1 MTLYEHPAWQTI
13 PDQTMR
19 PGGLTV
25 TARALAFCDLPPGS
39 RVLDLG
45 CGAGATLHHLT
56 TSRGWT
62 AFGVDASVALL
73 TRAQWT
79 SPRLSQAKSEHLPL
93 APATLDAV
101 LSECTLSLFDT
112 DRALAEIARILKP
125 GGYFIVSDLYARN
138 PHGIDALRHL
148 PPGSCIGAAMTQ
160 AEITAKLEQHGLH
173 ISVWQDCS
181 EELKTF
187 SMCTLTTAA
196 AIDPFD
202 LVIAS
207 ARAKLGYYF
216 AVARSLPLQTIEV

>member
-1 MTLYEHPAWQTI
+1 
-13 PDQTMR
+13 
-19 PGGLTV
+19 
-25 TARALAFCDLPPGS
+25 
-39 RVLDLG
+39 
-45 CGAGATLHHLT
+45 
-56 TSRGWT
+56 
-62 AFGVDASVALL
+62 L

-93 APATLDAV
+93 ASAAFDAV

-112 DRALAEIARILKP
+112 DRALAEVARVLKP

-138 PHGIDALRHL
+138 PQGIDALRHL
-148 PPGSCIGAAMTQ
+148 PPGSCIGSAMTQ
-160 AEITAKLEQHGLH
+160 AEITTHLAHHGFYL
-173 ISVWQDCS
+173 SVWQDCS

-196 AIDPFD
+196 QIDPFD

-216 AVARSLPLQTIEV
+216 LIAKKITSPRFLKFDPSLAPKVASQTLEFSETPLIGHPKFDLSLAQARPLQTSEV